1 MAEEH
6 PLQPFLPHEAHI
18 LMCGTFPPPRKRW
31 SMEFYYPNYINDM
44 WRVFGLVFFGDK
56 DYFVDAANR
65 TFRLSELKAFLTER
79 GIALSDTGGEV
90 ERLRDNASDKF
101 LNITRPFP
109 LAELLEQL
117 PLCTDLATTGEKA
130 ASIAAALTGTDVP
143 KVGEYVEVEVKMPD
157 GTMRPLR
164 HWRMPSTSRAYPLPL
179 AKKAELYARLLKR
192 Q

>member
-1 MAEEH
+1 MPEEH
-6 PLQPFLPHEAHI
+6 PLKPFLPPEARI

-56 DYFVDAANR
+56 DYFVDAVNR
-65 TFRLSELKAFLTER
+65 TFRLPELKAFLTER

-90 ERLRDNASDKF
+90 ERLRGNASDKF

-109 LAELLEQL
+109 LAELLGQL
-117 PLCTDLATTGEKA
+117 SRCTDLATTGEKA

-143 KVGEYVEVEVKMPD
+143 KVGEYVEAEVKMPD

-179 AKKAELYARLLKR
+179 TKKAELYARLLKR